1 MNTPDRSS
9 ISDNSFSDRPS
20 SINSSMVQGLD
31 GFPFKILYI
40 SMELYTGINLREFI
54 NTRFDDEEQK
64 IQILRGILEGLAYIH
79 QKKIIHRDLKP
90 ANIFLTE
97 NNKVKIGD
105 FGLAIT

>member
-1 MNTPDRSS
+1 MMNGMD
-9 ISDNSFSDRPS
+9 I
-20 SINSSMVQGLD
+20 
-31 GFPFKILYI
+31 FPFKILYI
-40 SMELYTGINLREFI
+40 AMELCNGTNLREFI

-64 IQILRGILEGLAYIH
+64 IKILRGILEGLSYIH

-105 FGLAIT
+105 FGLAITEDKSVNISI